1 MSYLGGESNPK
12 PPHTHGAIHLSDS
25 PPPFLSNSG
34 GISAGGL
41 RVGGFSFLKSIPILQ
56 SLSEAQLSKLSAS
69 LESRRFMDGDVI
81 INQGDPG
88 NTFYVI
94 ETGEVVVT
102 VKEFSSE
109 VRTDNK

>member
-1 MSYLGGESNPK
+1 
-12 PPHTHGAIHLSDS
+12 
-25 PPPFLSNSG
+25 
-34 GISAGGL
+34 
-41 RVGGFSFLKSIPILQ
+41 
-56 SLSEAQLSKLSAS
+56 
-69 LESRRFMDGDVI
+69 MDGDVI

-109 VRTDNK
+109 VRTNNKLKS